1 MKQFKIAFILSAV
14 ILIVLVG
21 FLVLERRSN
30 ETGRTQAALL
40 MYCAAGVKP
49 PVEKVAGD
57 YRNEYGVEINLQ
69 YGGSGT
75 LLSNIRVAQK
85 GDLFLA
91 ADESYISI
99 AREQGLVLESIPLA
113 KMRPVVAVR
122 GDRDLRI
129 EAIEDLLRSDLRVAI
144 ANPDAASIGRTTKRV
159 FQEAGFWE
167 ALEKKVVV
175 FKPTVTD
182 VANDIRVGSV
192 DAGIIWDATAN
203 QYPEIKSFR
212 LPRFD
217 RYQETVSA
225 GVLRSSD
232 APTDALTFLR
242 FLGARNRGLERFKEI
257 GYSPVQGD
265 IWEKRPNILLYS
277 GGVNRLAIE
286 ETINQFEQREGVE
299 VTRIYNGCGILV
311 SQMKAGGRPD
321 AYFACDLS
329 FMNEVDSLF
338 EGSVVISQTPM
349 VILVK
354 KGNPKGI
361 AELRSLAAGGLKLG
375 IANHEQSA
383 LGALTKRLLEE
394 LGIWED
400 VLKNVRSQTP
410 TADLLVNQIRT
421 GSLDAVIV
429 YEANTGN
436 VKNDLDILQIDH
448 PMAQAIQPFAVG
460 KEGNHKYL
468 TERLLAAI
476 ISEDSKGKFEAT
488 GFNWRFEK

>member
-1 MKQFKIAFILSAV
+1 M
-14 ILIVLVG
+14 
-21 FLVLERRSN
+21 
-30 ETGRTQAALL
+30 
-40 MYCAAGVKP
+40 
-49 PVEKVAGD
+49 
-57 YRNEYGVEINLQ
+57 
-69 YGGSGT
+69 
-75 LLSNIRVAQK
+75 
-85 GDLFLA
+85 
-91 ADESYISI
+91 
-99 AREQGLVLESIPLA
+99 
-113 KMRPVVAVR
+113 
-122 GDRDLRI
+122 
-129 EAIEDLLRSDLRVAI
+129 
-144 ANPDAASIGRTTKRV
+144 GRTTKKI
-159 FQEAGFWE
+159 FQDAGLWE
-167 ALEKKVVV
+167 TLEKKVAV

-182 VANDIRVGSV
+182 VANDIKVGSV
-192 DAGIIWDATAN
+192 DAGIIWDATAD
-203 QYPEIKSFR
+203 QYPEIKSYH
-212 LPRFD
+212 LPRLD
-217 RYQETVSA
+217 RYQETVTA

-242 FLGARNRGLERFKEI
+242 FLGARNRGLERFSEM
-257 GYSPVQGD
+257 GYSPVKGD
-265 IWEKRPNILLYS
+265 VWMERPNILLYS

-321 AYFACDLS
+321 AYFACDIS
-329 FMNEVDSLF
+329 FMGEVDSLF
-338 EGSVVISQTPM
+338 EESMVISQTPM

-361 AELRSLAAGGLKLG
+361 ATLRSLTAGGLKLG

-383 LGALTKRLLEE
+383 LGALTKRLLQEM
-394 LGIWED
+394 GIWED

-436 VKNDLDILQIDH
+436 VRDDLEILQIDH
-448 PMAQAIQPFAVG
+448 PMAQAVQPFAVG
-460 KEGNHKYL
+460 KEGSHKHL